1 MNYKTTRITLNT
13 LGDLLT
19 SIEAKQKE
27 VENANKYNL
36 KNAIPELSIDVQKL
50 IDEKQDLEFEF
61 RELVLKLRS

>member
-1 MNYKTTRITLNT
+1 MNYKATRITLNT

-19 SIEAKQKE
+19 GIEAKQIE
-27 VENANKYNL
+27 VINANRYNL
-36 KNAIPELSIDVQKL
+36 KNSIPELRIYVQKL

>member
-36 KNAIPELSIDVQKL
+36 KNVFTELRIDVQKL
-50 IDEKQDLEFEF
+50 IEEKQDLEFEF

>member
-36 KNAIPELSIDVQKL
+36 KNVIPELRIDVQKL